1 MKAGVA
7 LWRHLISCSGED
19 EKQVRRDAVSPPF
32 GVCLKSLPR
41 EASGK
46 DFLLK
51 GGECPL
57 AISKERKQEALA
69 TYADWLKRSQ
79 AVILVE
85 YTGAKVKDLDGI
97 RAKIREAGGEF
108 HILKNTL
115 ARRAFADSGMQLP
128 DDFLVKSTAVSFAFT
143 DPASTAKALT
153 EATKGKD
160 FVKVK
165 GGFMSGQALNA
176 AQVKSLAEM
185 PPLPVVRAQLLGVL
199 QAPAGKLV
207 RTIAEP
213 ARGLAAVIKAF
224 SEKAAV
230 AA

>member
-1 MKAGVA
+1 
-7 LWRHLISCSGED
+7 L
-19 EKQVRRDAVSPPF
+19 AV
-32 GVCLKSLPR
+32 
-41 EASGK
+41 
-46 DFLLK
+46 
-51 GGECPL
+51 
-57 AISKERKQEALA
+57 SKERKEESLA
-69 TYADWLKRSQ
+69 TYAEWLKKSQ

-85 YTGAKVKDLDGI
+85 YTGAKMKDLDSI

-115 ARRAFADSGMQLP
+115 ARRAFADSGMDLP
-128 DDFLVKSTAVSFAFT
+128 KDFLVKSTAVSFAFT

-165 GGFMSGQALNA
+165 GGFMSGQALSA
-176 AQVKSLAEM
+176 AQVKALSDM

-224 SEKAAV
+224 SEKAS
-230 AA
+230 AANAAA